1 MEPLN
6 HQMMGYDRA
15 VSMFSPDGRLL
26 QVEYAKKT
34 VKQGSTAIGLVCN
47 DAVVLVAQKRLPGKL
62 IISSSVEKIYQ
73 IDEHLMATFAGITS
87 DARVL
92 VERSQVKAQQNKI
105 SYDTPVDVI
114 SIVKEISDLKQY
126 TTQSGG
132 LRPFG
137 VSLILAGIDV
147 DGPKVY
153 ITDPTGIYFRYNAV
167 AIGADEAKATEYLEK
182 EFKENLSVDNGIKLA
197 INAIK
202 SCSEEDLESDK
213 LEVAVIEKDNTY
225 NKLSSEEIQKFLK

>member
-1 MEPLN
+1 
-6 HQMMGYDRA
+6 MGYDRA

-62 IISSSVEKIYQ
+62 IISSSVEKIYK
-73 IDEHLMATFAGITS
+73 IDDHLMSTFAGITS

-92 VERSQVKAQQNKI
+92 VERSQTKAQQNRV

-114 SIVKEISDLKQY
+114 SIVKDISDLKQY

-137 VSLILAGIDV
+137 VSLILAGVDV
-147 DGPKVY
+147 NGPKIYV
-153 ITDPTGIYFRYNAV
+153 TDPTGIYFQYNAV
-167 AIGADEAKATEYLEK
+167 AIGENEAKVTEFLEK
-182 EFKENLSVDNGIKLA
+182 EFKENLSCDEAIKLA
-197 INAIK
+197 ISAIK
-202 SCSEEDLESDK
+202 SSTEEDLKEDSLEIAVVEKES
-213 LEVAVIEKDNTY
+213 TY
-225 NKLSSEEIQKFLK
+225 RKLSENEVGKFLK